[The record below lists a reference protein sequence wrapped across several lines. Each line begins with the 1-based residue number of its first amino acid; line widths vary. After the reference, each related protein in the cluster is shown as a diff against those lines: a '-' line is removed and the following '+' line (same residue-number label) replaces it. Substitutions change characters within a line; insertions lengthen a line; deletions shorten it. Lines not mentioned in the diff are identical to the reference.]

1 MGYHSLEARKL
12 AVLVWCLSGGV
23 IATAIDQW
31 AQHGGGTAHADVKDV
46 RGFIQRWGE
55 RFLEE
60 GNVENKPHH
69 PDTHKVSDAD
79 AKLAAQALKGGYIG
93 WRKPCTPGAE
103 GQMVHMYWTSIN
115 RACKENPVLKTIIDK
130 CNVSPAHLLKRMHEV
145 DPNLKYIKLD
155 YKMDLTPAQK
165 RARQGVAAQLLERV
179 HTVPNFLNRVVWIDE
194 ASVWLVSKKMT
205 DIHVYADAHD
215 ERVKQVIH
223 VDGLKP
229 GTKIKVRCL
238 CAVNAL
244 TGPLFIEFM
253 TGTTDVHRVRLDQKK
268 VYLVS

>member
-1 MGYHSLEARKL
+1 MGYHSMDARKL

-31 AQHGGGTAHADVKDV
+31 AQHGGANAHPDVKDV
-46 RGFIQRWGE
+46 RRFIQRWGE

-60 GNVENKPHH
+60 GTIENKAHH
-69 PDTHKVSDAD
+69 PDTHKVPNDD

-103 GQMVHMYWTSIN
+103 AQMVHMFWTSIN
-115 RACKENPVLKTIIDK
+115 RACKENPILSSIIEK
-130 CNVSPAHLLKRMHEV
+130 YNVSPAHLLKRMHEV
-145 DPNLKYIKLD
+145 DPGLKYRKLD
-155 YKMDLTPAQK
+155 YKMDLTPQQK
-165 RARQGVAAQLLERV
+165 HERQRVAAQLLDNV
-179 HTVPNFLNRVVWIDE
+179 HTDPSFLNRVVWIDE

-205 DIHVYADAHD
+205 DIRVYADAHD
-215 ERVKQVIH
+215 DRVKQVIH

-253 TGTTDVHRVRLDQKK
+253 TGTTDVQRVWLNQNK